1 MKHGIALLTQIPLRS
16 EPSEKSE
23 QVSQILFGETFR
35 IEDIRG
41 SWANVYLHDD
51 GYTGWIDLKMIAP
64 VSAEGYARICNSPMV
79 YTNDIFHTYLHPKG
93 PLILPPGSKIPF
105 EVKKN
110 EVFFED
116 FKLNVANLP
125 FFQEAGIQELIK
137 SAEKWLNCPYLWG
150 GKTPFGFDCSGFV
163 QVVYKTIGIR
173 IPRDAFQQA
182 TTGTAVDFISAAQPG
197 DLAFFDNE
205 EGKITH
211 VGFIHSDGN
220 IIHCSGNVKID
231 KIDQQG
237 IYDNVIKKYTHKLR
251 LIRRILD

>member
-16 EPSEKSE
+16 EPSEQSE

-35 IEDIRG
+35 IEEIRG
-41 SWANVYLHDD
+41 SWANVLLHDD
-51 GYTGWIDLKMIAP
+51 NYTGWIDSKMITP
-64 VSAEGYARICNSPMV
+64 LSAEGYTRIRNTRV
-79 YTNDIFHTYLHPKG
+79 IYTNDIFHTHLHPKG
-93 PLILPPGSKIPF
+93 PVILPPGSKIPA
-105 EVKKN
+105 EVKKD
-110 EVFFED
+110 EVFVED

-125 FFQEAGIQELIK
+125 VFPDSGARELIT

-173 IPRDAFQQA
+173 IPRDASQQA
-182 TTGTAVDFISAAQPG
+182 ATGASVDFISASIPG

-205 EGKITH
+205 EGRITH
-211 VGFIHSDGN
+211 VGVIHSDGN

-237 IYDNVIKKYTHKLR
+237 IYDNVLKKYTHKLR
-251 LIRRILD
+251 LIKRILV